1 MSVLSLVAQIKAKP
15 GKEAELRRV
24 LTALVQPTR
33 AEEGCLTYDLHVS
46 NDDPGFFLFY
56 ETWQTVPSW
65 ERHMS
70 TPHLE
75 AFKARADELVA
86 DWELHQLTKIA

>member
-15 GKEAELRRV
+15 GKEAELRQV
-24 LTALVQPTR
+24 LTALVRPTR
-33 AEEGCLTYDLHVS
+33 AEEGCPTYDLHAA

-56 ETWQTVPSW
+56 EEWRTVPSW

-70 TPHLE
+70 APHLE
-75 AFKARADELVA
+75 AFKGRTDELVA
-86 DWELHQLTKIA
+86 EWKLHQMTKIA

>member
-1 MSVLSLVAQIKAKP
+1 MSVLSFAAPITAKP

-33 AEEGCLTYDLHVS
+33 AEEGCLTHDLHVAD
-46 NDDPGFFLFY
+46 DDPGFLFC
-56 ETWQTVPSW
+56 EEWRTVPSW

-70 TPHLE
+70 APVWRRSKGAPTSWW
-75 AFKARADELVA
+75 RSGSS
-86 DWELHQLTKIA
+86 TK